1 MSPRIVLG
9 VTGGIAAYRAVEVL
23 RRLTER
29 GAEVQVVMTR
39 GAREFVAPLT
49 FATLSRRP
57 VHTEVWGD
65 GNTPTVDHV
74 ALADWADLLLV
85 APATAHTLGKFA
97 HGLADDF
104 LSTFFLAHRGPVL
117 LAPAMETAMWES
129 PAVRRNLEAVT
140 AGGARLVGPAS
151 GSLAS
156 GHEGV
161 GRMAEPEEIVVEA
174 WNLLAPASN
183 DLADLRLLV
192 TAGPTRE
199 PVDPIRFLSNRSSGK
214 MGYALAEAARDRG
227 AAVTLLSGP
236 TALPR
241 PEGVR
246 FFPFETAADLHGLL
260 VREFPECDGLAM
272 AAAVADFIPEESKR
286 LHREDGD
293 RTLHLHVGS
302 DILASLKPL
311 HRGQTVVAFAAE
323 TKDFEAHA
331 RRKMEAKGADLIV
344 ANDVGRS
351 DIGFDAPDNEVL
363 LLRRDGAAEAVSRRS
378 KREVADRIWDA
389 FLAARAIVRQG
400 TPLTPS
406 CRPLASREARPSATA
421 GAEVRRGETPRTPPR
436 GERE

>member
-9 VTGGIAAYRAVEVL
+9 VTGGIAAFKAVEVL

-65 GNTPTVDHV
+65 GNTPAVDHV

-104 LSTFFLAHRGPVL
+104 LSTFFLAHRGLVL

-129 PAVRRNLEAVT
+129 PAVRKNLEAVT

-161 GRMAEPEEIVVEA
+161 GRMAEPEEIVAEA
-174 WNLLAPASN
+174 WKMLAPGST
-183 DLADLRLLV
+183 DLAGLRLLV

-246 FFPFETAADLHGLL
+246 FDSFETAADLHGLL
-260 VREFPECDGLAM
+260 CAVPGMRGLAM
-272 AAAVADFIPEESKR
+272 AAAVADFIPRNPSACTGGR
-286 LHREDGD
+286 RPDLRPARE
-293 RTLHLHVGS
+293 RTS
-302 DILASLKPL
+302 SRAQPL
-311 HRGQTVVAFAAE
+311 HRGRPSAFAAE
-323 TKDFEAHA
+323 TKDLEA
-331 RRKMEAKGADLIV
+331 RRQRWRRRAGLIV
-344 ANDVGRS
+344 TTS
-351 DIGFDAPDNEVL
+351 
-363 LLRRDGAAEAVSRRS
+363 AV
-378 KREVADRIWDA
+378 
-389 FLAARAIVRQG
+389 
-400 TPLTPS
+400 
-406 CRPLASREARPSATA
+406 
-421 GAEVRRGETPRTPPR
+421 
-436 GERE
+436 